1 MTDSRE
7 RKTKQITRLS
17 NVFVS
22 GTMLTEATRTMRAL
36 PTSGELQEEGMGGW
50 RRERNKE
57 QRQSQKK
64 ASDIGVWP
72 KRRRKL

>member
-7 RKTKQITRLS
+7 KKTKQITRLS

-36 PTSGELQEEGMGGW
+36 PTSGEREGEGMEG
-50 RRERNKE
+50 
-57 QRQSQKK
+57 
-64 ASDIGVWP
+64 
-72 KRRRKL
+72 